1 MKELDY
7 CPAKQKQEFRSNY
20 KLHDLSER
28 ATIKSYEHWKRKL
41 SMSVMIAFLIF
52 DYENKLMD
60 RRCAFLGKHSYSL
73 CEEK

>member
-41 SMSVMIAFLIF
+41 SMSVIIAF
-52 DYENKLMD
+52 
-60 RRCAFLGKHSYSL
+60 
-73 CEEK
+73 